1 MPLLAVDAA
10 RGFLEEF
17 LRVLGE
23 RGEVVAQPE
32 GEGVY
37 VNLQGSLP
45 QLPRGNPDFR
55 ASLARLVR
63 LHLKARYNLDVPV
76 VLDINGE
83 LLAHRGG
90 LAEQARGLAAQALA
104 EGRRIELP
112 PMSPDDRRVVH
123 LVLAEIPGIRTFSVG
138 RDETRRVVIEP
149 TERAAG

>member
-1 MPLLAVDAA
+1 MLLPAVDAA

-23 RGEVVAQPE
+23 GGEVVAQPE

-45 QLPRGNPDFR
+45 QLPRGDPDFR
-55 ASLARLVR
+55 AALARVVR

-83 LLAHRGG
+83 LLAHREV
-90 LAEQARGLAAQALA
+90 LAQEARGLAAQALA

-112 PMSPDDRRVVH
+112 PMPPDDRRVVH

-138 RDETRRVVIEP
+138 RDQNRRVVIEP
-149 TERAAG
+149 AEGAER